1 MHCNIFKWIF
11 QLVGTKSK
19 KRIKKQDI
27 ILLVMQLATGSM
39 HTQIEFDLA
48 LGIKFIAANQN
59 NFHQNQ
65 NHLSNFYLSL
75 SFLIFF

>member
-48 LGIKFIAANQN
+48 LGIKFIAANQIIFIKTKTTYQIFIYLY
-59 NFHQNQ
+59 NF
-65 NHLSNFYLSL
+65 
-75 SFLIFF
+75 